1 METPLSKKLK
11 AFADWLSDDE
21 SGPVIGRFFLACG
34 VITIM
39 AFALAIYYT
48 Q

>member
-1 METPLSKKLK
+1 MKPSLLQKAQ

-34 VITIM
+34 VIAIM